1 METVSKPKK
10 ANSAYLYFCKDI
22 RKTSKNLKIQDCSIL
37 WNNLK
42 NDPSK
47 KRELQYYLS
56 LAQKDSE
63 RYEREIGIYREQNRE
78 ISILNK
84 AKKSEEKKINKQ
96 LEKLK
101 RDEQKIQEK
110 MRELEQKISQP
121 VDTERVFSRDLKP
134 KKKEIDM
141 NLLLQKVQNEK
152 KQREEKP
159 KFDDTSSNYTS
170 DSDL

>member
-1 METVSKPKK
+1 
-10 ANSAYLYFCKDI
+10 
-22 RKTSKNLKIQDCSIL
+22 L

-56 LAQKDSE
+56 IAQKDSE
-63 RYEREIGIYREQNRE
+63 RYEREIEIYREQNRE
-78 ISILNK
+78 ISLINK
-84 AKKSEEKKINKQ
+84 AKQKDEKKINKQ
-96 LEKLK
+96 LEKLR
-101 RDEQKIQEK
+101 RDEQRIQVK

-121 VDTERVFSRDLKP
+121 DTDRVFSRDFKP

-152 KQREEKP
+152 KTKRRK
-159 KFDDTSSNYTS
+159 T
-170 DSDL
+170 

>member
-1 METVSKPKK
+1 METVLKPKK

-22 RKTSKNLKIQDCSIL
+22 RKTSKNLKLQDCSIL

-56 LAQKDSE
+56 IAQKDSE
-63 RYEREIGIYREQNRE
+63 RYEREIEIYREQNRE
-78 ISILNK
+78 ISLINK
-84 AKKSEEKKINKQ
+84 AKQKDEKKINKQ
-96 LEKLK
+96 LEKLR
-101 RDEQKIQEK
+101 RDEQRIQVK

-121 VDTERVFSRDLKP
+121 DTDRVFSRDFKP

-159 KFDDTSSNYTS
+159 KFDDTSNYTS

>member
-47 KRELQYYLS
+47 KRELQYYLG

-101 RDEQKIQEK
+101 RDEQRIQEK

-141 NLLLQKVQNEK
+141 NLLLQ
-152 KQREEKP
+152 QREEKP